1 MAYFIFEGKQV
12 YYEEYGQGKPL
23 VVLCDTNPAQGVPLL
38 ESMVPKHFVRIPADR
53 KAEFEAFCEQM

>member
-23 VVLCDTNPAQGVPLL
+23 VVLNGIMMSCR
-38 ESMVPKHFVRIPADR
+38 S
-53 KAEFEAFCEQM
+53 

>member
-23 VVLCDTNPAQGVPLL
+23 VYRSTDEPAQLP
-38 ESMVPKHFVRIPADR
+38 SAAD
-53 KAEFEAFCEQM
+53 AS